1 MLLPYIIEISSI
13 AIPTILMV
21 IVLIRGIADENR

>member
-13 AIPTILMV
+13 VIPTILMIV
-21 IVLIRGIADENR
+21 VLIRGIVDENR